1 MVCNYDLLW
10 PSRPS
15 PKVFSTGCQYGLL
28 CSSRSSLTLPTIADL
43 HRPSPSITDRPSL
56 TIATIAIHHW
66 STITVHRDHR
76 LKTSLRSVFTVCYDH
91 RDLPRPSPTIAD
103 HHRPLLIIIVQRRP
117 SPFITDHHDH
127 HLMTSLQTVITVC
140 YDRHDHH
147 RSSLTI
153 TDHRDNHLKT
163 SLRSVITV
171 SYDHRDHHLTTSLR
185 TVIMVCY
192 GHRDHHIKTSLR
204 SVFTACLPTPS
215 RSRIG
220 RWTGY
225 LKPILL

>member
-1 MVCNYDLLW
+1 MSIRSVMFITIITDLADHRRPSPAITIHHWSTITDHRDHRHPSLIDHHRPSRPSPKDFSAICFYGLLW

-15 PKVFSTGCQYGLL
+15 P
-28 CSSRSSLTLPTIADL
+28 TITN
-43 HRPSPSITDRPSL
+43 HRRPSPTFAD
-56 TIATIAIHHW
+56 HH
-66 STITVHRDHR
+66 
-76 LKTSLRSVFTVCYDH
+76 
-91 RDLPRPSPTIAD
+91 RPSPTITVHHRPSWPSPNDISTNCYYGLLWPSRPSPIIAD
-103 HHRPLLIIIVQRRP
+103 HHR
-117 SPFITDHHDH
+117 H
-127 HLMTSLQTVITVC
+127 
-140 YDRHDHH
+140 
-147 RSSLTI
+147 
-153 TDHRDNHLKT
+153 HRDNHLKT